1 MTAAVVFLLFALA
14 VLLVGLVAGWRAWN
28 GDYDG

>member
-14 VLLVGLVAGWRAWN
+14 VLLVGLVAGWRAWH
-28 GDYDG
+28 GDYD